1 MSFEQNSY
9 HLSEDGIAVSS
20 AELQDVCEYNQSPRD
35 RGSSF
40 ARWPEQRT
48 LAQMERT
55 FGLYNDAVNK
65 LAFQDLAKSVSSS
78 IRASSESTL
87 HAVNQLFRQIDDSYL
102 SLIESFQNVI
112 NVNKFQYES
121 LLPSFSN
128 LIFPGL
134 NLPMPD
140 IGASSVFSQL
150 AMSQSAILDQV
161 RHLLKLGI
169 KLPDYSQLAWR
180 SLPLNLR
187 RCSGELDLDEIICFL
202 QHEGIPLYLVPRSR
216 IVMRLVRA
224 ENTAMRRKVLS
235 SCHNQIVEDCASVIE
250 AISKNWAGDELAFV
264 DDAIGA
270 MRAGFTRS
278 AQAMLTSVLDTLIR
292 RFVPDPNV
300 RRSLTNRRNGAN
312 VPDLFDDLNLRQEL
326 VWLPIWNAHQAFWI
340 DKGDLIPRVYSRHAS
355 VHGVSRRQ
363 FSKRNCVQVL
373 MLVTSLVGYYAQ
385 LLSSNDSSI

>member
-1 MSFEQNSY
+1 MSFEQNSD
-9 HLSEDGIAVSS
+9 HLSKGGIAMLGT
-20 AELQDVCEYNQSPRD
+20 ELQDMCECNQNLRD
-35 RGSSF
+35 LGSSF
-40 ARWPEQRT
+40 AQWPEQRA
-48 LAQMERT
+48 LAQMRRA
-55 FGLYNDAVNK
+55 FGMYNDMVNK
-65 LAFQDLAKSVSSS
+65 VAFQDLAKSLSSS
-78 IRASSESTL
+78 IQASSESTV
-87 HAVNQLFRQIDDSYL
+87 HAVNQLFRQIDDSYF
-102 SLIESFQNVI
+102 SLIESYQNAI
-112 NVNKFQYES
+112 SVNKVQFKS
-121 LLPSFSN
+121 LLPSLSN
-128 LIFPGL
+128 LIFPSL
-134 NLPMPD
+134 NLPLPD

-187 RCSGELDLDEIICFL
+187 LCRGELNLDEIICFL
-202 QHEGIPLYLVPRSR
+202 QHEGIPLYLVPRKR
-216 IVMRLVRA
+216 IVTRLVRA
-224 ENTAMRRKVLS
+224 DNTAMRRQVLS

-270 MRAGFTRS
+270 MRAGFTQS

-300 RRSLTNRRNGAN
+300 RRSLTNRQNGAN
-312 VPDLFDDLNLRQEL
+312 APDLFNDLNLRQEL

-340 DKGDLIPRVYSRHAS
+340 DKGDRIPRVYSRHAS
-355 VHGVSRRQ
+355 VHGVSKRQ

-373 MLVTSLVGYYAQ
+373 MLVTSLVGYHAQ
-385 LLSSNDSSI
+385 LSSYND

>member
-1 MSFEQNSY
+1 MSFEQNSD
-9 HLSEDGIAVSS
+9 HLSKGGIAMLG
-20 AELQDVCEYNQSPRD
+20 AELQDMCECNQNLRD
-35 RGSSF
+35 LGSSF
-40 ARWPEQRT
+40 AQWPEQRA
-48 LAQMERT
+48 LAQMRRA
-55 FGLYNDAVNK
+55 FGMYNDTVNK
-65 LAFQDLAKSVSSS
+65 VAFQDLAKSLPSS
-78 IRASSESTL
+78 IQASSESTV
-87 HAVNQLFRQIDDSYL
+87 HAVNQLFRQIDDSYF
-102 SLIESFQNVI
+102 SLIESYQNAI
-112 NVNKFQYES
+112 SVNKVQFKS
-121 LLPSFSN
+121 LLPSVSN
-128 LIFPGL
+128 LIFPSL
-134 NLPMPD
+134 NLPLPD

-187 RCSGELDLDEIICFL
+187 LCRGELNLDEIICFL
-202 QHEGIPLYLVPRSR
+202 QHEGIPLYLVPRKR
-216 IVMRLVRA
+216 IVTRLVRA
-224 ENTAMRRKVLS
+224 ENTAMRRQVLS

-270 MRAGFTRS
+270 MRAGFTQS

-300 RRSLTNRRNGAN
+300 RRSLTNRQNGAN
-312 VPDLFDDLNLRQEL
+312 APDLFNDLNLRQEL

-340 DKGDLIPRVYSRHAS
+340 DKGDRIPRVYSRHAS
-355 VHGVSRRQ
+355 VHGVSKRQ

-373 MLVTSLVGYYAQ
+373 MLVTSLVGYHAQ
-385 LLSSNDSSI
+385 LSSYND

>member
-1 MSFEQNSY
+1 MSFEQNSD
-9 HLSEDGIAVSS
+9 HLSKGGIAMLG
-20 AELQDVCEYNQSPRD
+20 AELQDMCECNQNLRD
-35 RGSSF
+35 LGSSF
-40 ARWPEQRT
+40 AQWPEQRA
-48 LAQMERT
+48 LAQMRRA
-55 FGLYNDAVNK
+55 FGMYNDTVNK
-65 LAFQDLAKSVSSS
+65 VAFQDLAKSLSSS
-78 IRASSESTL
+78 IQASSESTA
-87 HAVNQLFRQIDDSYL
+87 HAVNQLFRQIDDSYF
-102 SLIESFQNVI
+102 SLIESYQNAI
-112 NVNKFQYES
+112 SVNKVQFKS
-121 LLPSFSN
+121 LLPSLSN
-128 LIFPGL
+128 LIFPSL
-134 NLPMPD
+134 NLPLPD

-187 RCSGELDLDEIICFL
+187 LCRGELNLDEIICFL
-202 QHEGIPLYLVPRSR
+202 QHEGIPLYLVPRKR
-216 IVMRLVRA
+216 IVTRLVRA
-224 ENTAMRRKVLS
+224 ENTAMRRQVLS

-270 MRAGFTRS
+270 MRAGFTQS

-300 RRSLTNRRNGAN
+300 RRSLTNRQNGAN
-312 VPDLFDDLNLRQEL
+312 APDLFNDLNLRQEL

-340 DKGDLIPRVYSRHAS
+340 DKGDRIPRVYSRHAS
-355 VHGVSRRQ
+355 VHGVSKRQ

-373 MLVTSLVGYYAQ
+373 MLVTSLVGYHAQ
-385 LLSSNDSSI
+385 LSSYND

>member
-1 MSFEQNSY
+1 M
-9 HLSEDGIAVSS
+9 LG
-20 AELQDVCEYNQSPRD
+20 AELQDMCECNQNLRD
-35 RGSSF
+35 LGSSF
-40 ARWPEQRT
+40 AQWPEQRA
-48 LAQMERT
+48 LAQMRRA
-55 FGLYNDAVNK
+55 FGMYNDTVNK
-65 LAFQDLAKSVSSS
+65 VAFQDLAKSLSSS
-78 IRASSESTL
+78 IQASSESTA
-87 HAVNQLFRQIDDSYL
+87 HAVNQLFRQIDDSYF
-102 SLIESFQNVI
+102 SLIESYQNAI
-112 NVNKFQYES
+112 SVNKVQFKS
-121 LLPSFSN
+121 LLPSLSN
-128 LIFPGL
+128 LIFPSL
-134 NLPMPD
+134 NLPLPD

-187 RCSGELDLDEIICFL
+187 LCRGELNLDEIICFL
-202 QHEGIPLYLVPRSR
+202 QHEGIPLYLVPRKR
-216 IVMRLVRA
+216 IVTRLVRA
-224 ENTAMRRKVLS
+224 ENTAMRRQVLS

-270 MRAGFTRS
+270 MRAGFTQS

-300 RRSLTNRRNGAN
+300 RRSLTNRQNGAN
-312 VPDLFDDLNLRQEL
+312 APDLFNDLNLRQEL

-340 DKGDLIPRVYSRHAS
+340 DKGDRIPRVYSRHAS
-355 VHGVSRRQ
+355 VHGVSKRQ

-373 MLVTSLVGYYAQ
+373 MLVTSLVGYHAQ
-385 LLSSNDSSI
+385 LSSYND

>member
-1 MSFEQNSY
+1 M
-9 HLSEDGIAVSS
+9 LGT
-20 AELQDVCEYNQSPRD
+20 ELQDMCECNQNLRD
-35 RGSSF
+35 LGSSF
-40 ARWPEQRT
+40 AQWPEQRA
-48 LAQMERT
+48 LAQMRRA
-55 FGLYNDAVNK
+55 FGMYNDMVNK
-65 LAFQDLAKSVSSS
+65 VAFQDLAKSLSSS
-78 IRASSESTL
+78 IQASSESTV
-87 HAVNQLFRQIDDSYL
+87 HAVNQLFRQIDDSYF
-102 SLIESFQNVI
+102 SLIESYQNAI
-112 NVNKFQYES
+112 SVNKVQFKS
-121 LLPSFSN
+121 LLPSLSN
-128 LIFPGL
+128 LIFPSL
-134 NLPMPD
+134 NLPLPD

-187 RCSGELDLDEIICFL
+187 LCRGELNLDEIICFL
-202 QHEGIPLYLVPRSR
+202 QHEGIPLYLVPRKR
-216 IVMRLVRA
+216 IVTRLVRA
-224 ENTAMRRKVLS
+224 DNTAMRRQVLS

-270 MRAGFTRS
+270 MRAGFTQS

-300 RRSLTNRRNGAN
+300 RRSLTNRQNGAN
-312 VPDLFDDLNLRQEL
+312 APDLFNDLNLRQEL

-340 DKGDLIPRVYSRHAS
+340 DKGDRIPRVYSRHAS
-355 VHGVSRRQ
+355 VHGVSKRQ

-373 MLVTSLVGYYAQ
+373 MLVTSLVGYHAQ
-385 LLSSNDSSI
+385 LSSYND

>member
-1 MSFEQNSY
+1 M
-9 HLSEDGIAVSS
+9 LS
-20 AELQDVCEYNQSPRD
+20 AELQDMCECDQNLRD
-35 RGSSF
+35 LGSSF
-40 ARWPEQRT
+40 TQWPEQRAV
-48 LAQMERT
+48 AQMKRAL
-55 FGLYNDAVNK
+55 GSYNDAVNK
-65 LAFQDLAKSVSSS
+65 VAFRDLAKSVSSS
-78 IRASSESTL
+78 IQASSESTV

-102 SLIESFQNVI
+102 SLIESYQNAI
-112 NVNKFQYES
+112 SVNKFEFEN

-128 LIFPGL
+128 LIFPSL
-134 NLPMPD
+134 NLPLPD

-150 AMSQSAILDQV
+150 AKSQSAMLDQV
-161 RHLLKLGI
+161 RDLMKLGTN
-169 KLPDYSQLAWR
+169 LPDYSQLAWR

-187 RCSGELDLDEIICFL
+187 RCSGDLDLDEIICFL
-202 QHEGIPLYLVPRSR
+202 QHEGIPLYLVPRNR

-224 ENTAMRRKVLS
+224 ENTAMRRQVLS
-235 SCHNQIVEDCASVIE
+235 SCHNQIVEDCVCVIE
-250 AISKNWAGDELAFV
+250 AISKNWAGDELAFI

-300 RRSLTNRRNGAN
+300 RRSLTNRRNGGN
-312 VPDLFDDLNLRQEL
+312 LPDLFNDLNLRQEL

-340 DKGDLIPRVYSRHAS
+340 DKGDRIPRVYSRHAS
-355 VHGVSRRQ
+355 IHGVSRRQ

-385 LLSSNDSSI
+385 LSSFSD

>member
-1 MSFEQNSY
+1 MSFEQNSD
-9 HLSEDGIAVSS
+9 HLSKGGIAMLGT
-20 AELQDVCEYNQSPRD
+20 ELQDMCECNQNLRD
-35 RGSSF
+35 LGSSF
-40 ARWPEQRT
+40 AQWPEQRA
-48 LAQMERT
+48 LAQMRRA
-55 FGLYNDAVNK
+55 FGMYNDTVNK
-65 LAFQDLAKSVSSS
+65 VAFQDLAKSLSSS
-78 IRASSESTL
+78 IQASSESTV
-87 HAVNQLFRQIDDSYL
+87 HAVNQLFRQIDDSYF
-102 SLIESFQNVI
+102 SLIESYQNAI
-112 NVNKFQYES
+112 SVNKVQFKS
-121 LLPSFSN
+121 LLPSLSN
-128 LIFPGL
+128 LIFPSL
-134 NLPMPD
+134 NLPLPD

-187 RCSGELDLDEIICFL
+187 LCRGELNLDEIICFL
-202 QHEGIPLYLVPRSR
+202 QHEGIPLYLVPRKR
-216 IVMRLVRA
+216 IVTRLVRA
-224 ENTAMRRKVLS
+224 ENTAMRRQVLS

-270 MRAGFTRS
+270 MRAGFTQS

-300 RRSLTNRRNGAN
+300 RRSLTNRQNGAN
-312 VPDLFDDLNLRQEL
+312 APDLFNDLNLRQEL

-340 DKGDLIPRVYSRHAS
+340 DKGDRIPRVYSRHAS
-355 VHGVSRRQ
+355 VHGVSKRQ

-373 MLVTSLVGYYAQ
+373 MLVTSLVGYHAQ
-385 LLSSNDSSI
+385 LSSYND

>member
-1 MSFEQNSY
+1 MSFEQNSD
-9 HLSEDGIAVSS
+9 HLSKGGIAMLG
-20 AELQDVCEYNQSPRD
+20 AELQDMCECNQNLRD
-35 RGSSF
+35 LGSSF
-40 ARWPEQRT
+40 AQWPEQRA
-48 LAQMERT
+48 LAQMRRA
-55 FGLYNDAVNK
+55 FGMYNGTVNK
-65 LAFQDLAKSVSSS
+65 VAFQDLAKSLSSS
-78 IRASSESTL
+78 IQASSESTV
-87 HAVNQLFRQIDDSYL
+87 HAVNQLFRQIDDSYF
-102 SLIESFQNVI
+102 SLIESYQNAI
-112 NVNKFQYES
+112 SVNKVQFKS
-121 LLPSFSN
+121 LLPSLSN
-128 LIFPGL
+128 LIFPSL
-134 NLPMPD
+134 NLPLPD

-187 RCSGELDLDEIICFL
+187 LCRGELNLDEIICFL
-202 QHEGIPLYLVPRSR
+202 QHEGIPLYLVPRKR
-216 IVMRLVRA
+216 IVTRLVRA
-224 ENTAMRRKVLS
+224 ENTAMRRQVLS

-270 MRAGFTRS
+270 MRAGFTQS

-300 RRSLTNRRNGAN
+300 RRSLTNRQNGAN
-312 VPDLFDDLNLRQEL
+312 APDLFNDLNLRQEL

-340 DKGDLIPRVYSRHAS
+340 DKGDRIPRVYSRHAS
-355 VHGVSRRQ
+355 VHGVSKRQ

-373 MLVTSLVGYYAQ
+373 MLVTSLVGYHAQ
-385 LLSSNDSSI
+385 LSSYND

>member
-1 MSFEQNSY
+1 MSFEQNSD
-9 HLSEDGIAVSS
+9 HLSKGGIAMLGT
-20 AELQDVCEYNQSPRD
+20 ELQDMCECNQNLRD
-35 RGSSF
+35 LGSSF
-40 ARWPEQRT
+40 AQWPEQRA
-48 LAQMERT
+48 LAQMRRA
-55 FGLYNDAVNK
+55 FGMYNDTVNK
-65 LAFQDLAKSVSSS
+65 VAFQDLAKSLSSS
-78 IRASSESTL
+78 IQASSESTV
-87 HAVNQLFRQIDDSYL
+87 HAVNQLFRQIDDSYF
-102 SLIESFQNVI
+102 SLIESYQNAI
-112 NVNKFQYES
+112 SVNKVQFKS
-121 LLPSFSN
+121 LLPSLSN
-128 LIFPGL
+128 LIFPSL
-134 NLPMPD
+134 NLPLPD

-187 RCSGELDLDEIICFL
+187 LCRGELNLDEIICFL
-202 QHEGIPLYLVPRSR
+202 QHEGIPLYLVPRKR
-216 IVMRLVRA
+216 IVTRLFRA
-224 ENTAMRRKVLS
+224 ENTAMRRQVLS

-270 MRAGFTRS
+270 MRAGFTQS

-300 RRSLTNRRNGAN
+300 RRSLTNRQNGAN
-312 VPDLFDDLNLRQEL
+312 APDLFNDLNLRQEL

-340 DKGDLIPRVYSRHAS
+340 DKGDRIPRVYSRHAS
-355 VHGVSRRQ
+355 VHGVSKRQ

-373 MLVTSLVGYYAQ
+373 MLVTSLVGYHAQ
-385 LLSSNDSSI
+385 LSSYND

>member
-1 MSFEQNSY
+1 MGFEQNSDY
-9 HLSEDGIAVSS
+9 LSGGGIAVSS
-20 AELQDVCEYNQSPRD
+20 TELQDMSEYNQNLRD
-35 RGSSF
+35 LG
-40 ARWPEQRT
+40 AT
-48 LAQMERT
+48 LAQWTDQRALEQMKRA

-65 LAFQDLAKSVSSS
+65 VAFQDLAKSLSLSMQ
-78 IRASSESTL
+78 ASSESTI
-87 HAVNQLFRQIDDSYL
+87 HAINQLFRQIDNSYL
-102 SLIESFQNVI
+102 SLIESCQNAI
-112 NVNKFQYES
+112 SVNKFQFES

-128 LIFPGL
+128 LIFPRL
-134 NLPMPD
+134 NLSLPD

-161 RHLLKLGI
+161 RLLLKLGVN
-169 KLPDYSQLAWR
+169 LPDYSQLAWR

-202 QHEGIPLYLVPRSR
+202 QHEGIPLYLVPRKR

-224 ENTAMRRKVLS
+224 ENTAMRRQVLS
-235 SCHNQIVEDCASVIE
+235 SCHNQIVEDCTSVIE
-250 AISKNWAGDELAFV
+250 AVSKGWVGDELAFV

-270 MRAGFTRS
+270 MQAGFTRS

-300 RRSLTNRRNGAN
+300 RRSLTNRRIGAN
-312 VPDLFDDLNLRQEL
+312 VPGVFDDLNLLQEL

-385 LLSSNDSSI
+385 LSSFND

>member
-1 MSFEQNSY
+1 MSIMQNSD
-9 HLSEDGIAVSS
+9 HLSDGGIVVSS
-20 AELQDVCEYNQSPRD
+20 AEVQDVRESNQNLRD
-35 RGSSF
+35 LGASL
-40 ARWPEQRT
+40 AQWPEQRA
-48 LAQMERT
+48 LAQMKRA
-55 FGLYNDAVNK
+55 FGLYNDVVNK
-65 LAFQDLAKSVSSS
+65 VAFQDLTKSVSSS
-78 IRASSESTL
+78 IQVSSESTVR
-87 HAVNQLFRQIDDSYL
+87 AINQLFRQIDDSYL
-102 SLIESFQNVI
+102 SLIESYQNAI
-112 NVNKFQYES
+112 SVNKFQFEN

-128 LIFPGL
+128 LIFPRL
-134 NLPMPD
+134 NLPLPD

-161 RHLLKLGI
+161 RHLLKLGVN
-169 KLPDYSQLAWR
+169 LPDYSQLAWR

-187 RCSGELDLDEIICFL
+187 RCSGELDLDEIISFL
-202 QHEGIPLYLVPRSR
+202 QHEGIPLYLVPRER
-216 IVMRLVRA
+216 IVMRLIRA
-224 ENTAMRRKVLS
+224 ENTAMRRQVLS

-250 AISKNWAGDELAFV
+250 AISKDWAGDELAFV
-264 DDAIGA
+264 NDAIGA

-300 RRSLTNRRNGAN
+300 RRSLTNRRSGAN
-312 VPDLFDDLNLRQEL
+312 VPDVFDDLNLRQEL

-340 DKGDLIPRVYSRHAS
+340 DKGDLIPRIYSRHAS

-385 LLSSNDSSI
+385 LSSFND

>member
-1 MSFEQNSY
+1 M
-9 HLSEDGIAVSS
+9 LG
-20 AELQDVCEYNQSPRD
+20 AELQDMCECNQNLRD
-35 RGSSF
+35 LGSSF
-40 ARWPEQRT
+40 AQWPEQRA
-48 LAQMERT
+48 LAQMRRA
-55 FGLYNDAVNK
+55 FGMYNDTVNK
-65 LAFQDLAKSVSSS
+65 VAFQDLAKSLSSS
-78 IRASSESTL
+78 IQASSESTV
-87 HAVNQLFRQIDDSYL
+87 HAVNQLFRQIDDSYF
-102 SLIESFQNVI
+102 SLIESYQNAI
-112 NVNKFQYES
+112 SVNKVQFKS
-121 LLPSFSN
+121 LLPSVSN
-128 LIFPGL
+128 LIFPSL
-134 NLPMPD
+134 NLPLPD

-187 RCSGELDLDEIICFL
+187 LCRGELNLDEIICFL
-202 QHEGIPLYLVPRSR
+202 QHEGIPLYLVPRKR
-216 IVMRLVRA
+216 IVTRLVRA
-224 ENTAMRRKVLS
+224 ENTAMRRQVLS

-270 MRAGFTRS
+270 MRAGFTQS

-300 RRSLTNRRNGAN
+300 RRSLTNRQNGAN
-312 VPDLFDDLNLRQEL
+312 APDLFNDLNLRQEL

-340 DKGDLIPRVYSRHAS
+340 DKGDRIPRVYSRHAS
-355 VHGVSRRQ
+355 VHGVSKRQ

-373 MLVTSLVGYYAQ
+373 MLVTSLVGYHAQ
-385 LLSSNDSSI
+385 LSSYND

>member
-1 MSFEQNSY
+1 MSFEQNSD
-9 HLSEDGIAVSS
+9 HLSKGGIAMLG
-20 AELQDVCEYNQSPRD
+20 AELQDMCECNQNLRD
-35 RGSSF
+35 LGSSF
-40 ARWPEQRT
+40 AQWPEQRA
-48 LAQMERT
+48 LAQMRRA
-55 FGLYNDAVNK
+55 FGMYNDTVNK
-65 LAFQDLAKSVSSS
+65 VAFQDLAKSLSSS
-78 IRASSESTL
+78 IQASSESTV
-87 HAVNQLFRQIDDSYL
+87 HAVNQLFRQIDDSYF
-102 SLIESFQNVI
+102 SLIESYQNAI
-112 NVNKFQYES
+112 SVNKVQFKS
-121 LLPSFSN
+121 LLPSVSN
-128 LIFPGL
+128 LIFPSL
-134 NLPMPD
+134 NLPLPD

-187 RCSGELDLDEIICFL
+187 LCRGELNLDEIICFL
-202 QHEGIPLYLVPRSR
+202 QHEGIPLYLVPRKR
-216 IVMRLVRA
+216 IVTRLVRA
-224 ENTAMRRKVLS
+224 ENTAMRRQVLS

-270 MRAGFTRS
+270 MRAGFTQS

-300 RRSLTNRRNGAN
+300 RRSLTNRQNGAN
-312 VPDLFDDLNLRQEL
+312 APDLFNDLNLRQEL

-340 DKGDLIPRVYSRHAS
+340 DKGDRIPRVYSRHAS
-355 VHGVSRRQ
+355 VHGVSKRQ

-373 MLVTSLVGYYAQ
+373 MLVTSLVGYHAQ
-385 LLSSNDSSI
+385 LSSYND